1 VTKKSSIINKH
12 FHKVVVV
19 GVQNEKN
26 GLYRLDMIVIPNN
39 SFFNNLVSFINQ
51 LASIIE
57 LLHYQITRVNYL
69 NLHFLTIKQNGNW
82 HLVPAI

>member
-1 VTKKSSIINKH
+1 MLKCRKLVTKKSSIINKH

-26 GLYRLDMIVIPNN
+26 GLYRLDMIVVPNN
-39 SFFNNLVSFINQ
+39 SLEFNNLVSSINQ

-57 LLHYQITRVNYL
+57 LLHYQITCQL
-69 NLHFLTIKQNGNW
+69 PELTF
-82 HLVPAI
+82 PYY

>member
-19 GVQNEKN
+19 GIQNEKN
-26 GLYRLDMIVIPNN
+26 GLYRLDMIVVPNN
-39 SFFNNLVSFINQ
+39 SLEFNNLVSSINQ

-57 LLHYQITRVNYL
+57 LLHYQITCQL
-69 NLHFLTIKQNGNW
+69 PELTF
-82 HLVPAI
+82 PYY